1 MCTILLGLKV
11 TGVVGGISSTG
22 QIRSATVHCSTTDPP
37 TVDERRRLN
46 GQSDLMSMMM
56 CQIVGDDIQIVA
68 LSGQENSRRSAIL
81 NGAKFDLL
89 TANNSF

>member
-1 MCTILLGLKV
+1 
-11 TGVVGGISSTG
+11 
-22 QIRSATVHCSTTDPP
+22 
-37 TVDERRRLN
+37 
-46 GQSDLMSMMM
+46 MSMMM